1 MSNRS
6 ISQSL
11 PTSPGCYLMKDE
23 RAVIL
28 YVGKAK
34 NIRKRVSSYWRARD
48 EKTVALVSEVADI
61 DTIVTDTEE
70 EALILEAQLIQ
81 AHHPKY
87 NIDLQ
92 SPGRYAFI
100 KLTREEYPRFM
111 IARKVTSDG
120 TFFGPFPSAA
130 ARNQMLRSVNSL
142 FQLCSIKRNKKPC
155 FRYHLRHCAGACA
168 GLVPKDDHQKSI
180 KSAIKF
186 LRGDFALLIKET
198 KELMNTAAGDQCYEK
213 AKIYRDRLLALQK
226 REEQKVSQPK
236 RYDQDII
243 NYLLLD
249 SQIILQLFHFDRGI
263 ISGRKEFSFDRDT
276 LVAATTEEV
285 LRDFLLSYYSSRFAP
300 REIIIPHT
308 IPDHDL
314 LEATFAKASGHR
326 AEIIVPQK
334 GKKKKLLELVK
345 KNLLE
350 KLGGGGGQLTE
361 LQKYLRLSSVPR
373 IIDCIDISHLGGTQT
388 VGSLV
393 HMINGQLAKSGYRK
407 FIIKSVEGINDFA
420 SIHEVVT
427 RFGKRVRDG
436 KEKKPDL
443 LVIDG
448 GKGQLNS
455 ALKALHEL
463 ALDIPTVGLAKRLE
477 ELFLPGMKTSV
488 ILPRKS
494 NALQLVQTLRDEA
507 HRFAITFQRKR
518 RKISDR

>member
-1 MSNRS
+1 
-6 ISQSL
+6 
-11 PTSPGCYLMKDE
+11 MKDE
-23 RAVIL
+23 KADVI
-28 YVGKAK
+28 YIGKAK
-34 NIRKRVSSYWRARD
+34 NIRKRVNTYWHARD
-48 EKTVALVSEVADI
+48 EKTVALVSEIADI
-61 DTIVTDTEE
+61 ETIVTDTEE

-100 KLTREEYPRFM
+100 KLTREEYSRFM

-142 FQLCSIKRNKKPC
+142 FQLCSVKRSKKPC
-155 FRYHLRHCAGACA
+155 FRYHLGHCVGACA
-168 GLVPKDDHQKSI
+168 GLVSKEEHQKSI

-186 LRGDFALLIKET
+186 LRGDFVLLIKET
-198 KELMNTAAGDQCYEK
+198 RELMNGAAREHHYEK

-236 RYDQDII
+236 RFDQDII
-243 NYLLLD
+243 HYILLD
-249 SQIILQLFHFDRGI
+249 SQIIVQLFHFDRGI

-276 LVAATTEEV
+276 LLAVTVAEI
-285 LRDFLLSYYSSRFAP
+285 LRDFLLSYYAHRSAP
-300 REIIIPHT
+300 REIIIPHA

-314 LEATFAKASGHR
+314 LESTFAKTSGHR
-326 AEIIVPQK
+326 VEIIVPQK
-334 GKKKKLLELVK
+334 GKKKKLLDLVK

-350 KLGGGGGQLTE
+350 KLGSGGGQLTE
-361 LQKYLRLSSVPR
+361 LQKYVRLSSVPR

-393 HMINGQLAKSGYRK
+393 QMINGQLARGGYRK
-407 FIIKSVEGINDFA
+407 FIIKSVDGINDFA
-420 SIHEVVT
+420 SIREVVT
-427 RFGKRVRDG
+427 RFGKRIQEG
-436 KEKKPDL
+436 KEVKPDL
-443 LVIDG
+443 LIIDG

-455 ALKALHEL
+455 ALKALREL
-463 ALDIPTVGLAKRLE
+463 GLDIPTVGLAKRLE
-477 ELFLPGMKTSV
+477 ELFLPGIKTSV

-494 NALQLVQTLRDEA
+494 NALQLIQALRDEA

-518 RKISDR
+518 RKNV